1 MNSDFLKKCSSTGS
15 HQCKN
20 YLMIM
25 ILIAHLFQIKI
36 KHSLKI
42 TSHMDHFNSIEIKR
56 ESSAKFL
63 AVITDE
69 NIELL
74 RVKDQKI

>member
-1 MNSDFLKKCSSTGS
+1 
-15 HQCKN
+15 
-20 YLMIM
+20 
-25 ILIAHLFQIKI
+25 
-36 KHSLKI
+36 
-42 TSHMDHFNSIEIKR
+42 MDHFNSIEIKR

-74 RVKDQKI
+74 RIKDQKI

>member
-1 MNSDFLKKCSSTGS
+1 
-15 HQCKN
+15 
-20 YLMIM
+20 MIM
-25 ILIAHLFQIKI
+25 ILTAHLFQIKI

-69 NIELL
+69 NIIWNKHIELL
-74 RVKDQKI
+74 RIKDQKI

>member
-1 MNSDFLKKCSSTGS
+1 MV
-15 HQCKN
+15 
-20 YLMIM
+20 M

-36 KHSLKI
+36 KHSTLKI

-74 RVKDQKI
+74 RIKDQKI